1 MSHSRVDF
9 ESPASGDGAVALRSE
24 QKSFGRQWMIWIA
37 VVGALENKQR
47 SKNCAV
53 GAKNKGVREA
63 RKGIQK
69 MLFYFTCGNSV
80 TIRKQ
85 KNRFVIDAVVRKSD
99 ELASLGLVVDDERSW
114 LGWRCSGSRKQ
125 LLDNFQVPSLHT
137 GTVHL
142 HNGIQIQRYSS
153 LKIARVRQSSL
164 LNHQNQALRSERI
177 KEQ

>member
-63 RKGIQK
+63 RKGIQN
-69 MLFYFTCGNSV
+69 MLFYIQCYN
-80 TIRKQ
+80 
-85 KNRFVIDAVVRKSD
+85 
-99 ELASLGLVVDDERSW
+99 
-114 LGWRCSGSRKQ
+114 
-125 LLDNFQVPSLHT
+125 LHD
-137 GTVHL
+137 
-142 HNGIQIQRYSS
+142 
-153 LKIARVRQSSL
+153 
-164 LNHQNQALRSERI
+164 
-177 KEQ
+177 